1 MPLREHLLELRSRLF
16 KAGIAVVLGA
26 VAGWFL
32 YPPVFDALMRPL
44 YEIAREHPDRFVKIN
59 FAQVS
64 SPFNLRLRL
73 SFYLGFLVSS
83 PIWLYQLWAFIV
95 PGLTKREKR
104 YSMSF
109 VAAAVPLL
117 VAGIGVAWLVLPN
130 AVKFLTEFT
139 PSGASNIIIADDYL
153 TFVLRIMMAFGI
165 AFVTPLLLVAL
176 NMAGLVSAL
185 ALAKAWRIA
194 VFLCFL
200 FAAVASPTPD
210 AGSMLAL
217 AFPMVGL
224 YMLAVGVA
232 WFNDRRRGR
241 GARSGL
247 GDLPGDLPDDE
258 ASALPPEEDFDP
270 YGSYDDAS
278 GVDAGDR
285 PTRP

>member
-1 MPLREHLLELRSRLF
+1 M
-16 KAGIAVVLGA
+16 A
-26 VAGWFL
+26 
-32 YPPVFDALMRPL
+32 
-44 YEIAREHPDRFVKIN
+44 
-59 FAQVS
+59 
-64 SPFNLRLRL
+64 
-73 SFYLGFLVSS
+73 
-83 PIWLYQLWAFIV
+83 
-95 PGLTKREKR
+95 
-104 YSMSF
+104 F

-117 VAGIGVAWLVLPN
+117 FAGIFVAWLVLPN

-139 PSGASNIIIADDYL
+139 PAGASNIIIADDYL
-153 TFVLRIMMAFGI
+153 TFVLRIMLAFGL

-176 NMAGLVSAL
+176 NMAGLVSAV

-224 YMLAVGVA
+224 YMLAVGIA
-232 WFNDRRRGR
+232 WFNDRRRR
-241 GARSGL
+241 RRTADAL
-247 GDLPGDLPDDE
+247 GNVPDDLPDDE
-258 ASALPPEEDFDP
+258 ASALPEDKAFDP
-270 YGSYDDAS
+270 YASYDDDAA